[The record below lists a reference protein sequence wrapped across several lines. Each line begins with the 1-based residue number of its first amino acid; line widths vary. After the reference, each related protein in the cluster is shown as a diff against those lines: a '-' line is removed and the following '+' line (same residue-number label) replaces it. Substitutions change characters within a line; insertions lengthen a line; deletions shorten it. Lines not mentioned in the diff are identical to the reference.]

1 LEEEFFEQYKRVQG
15 QLQRLLN
22 TSATA
27 VVQSGE
33 AMLGLWGALRA
44 VIRPGTRVLSV
55 SSGVYGTG
63 IGTMAEQLGASVKR
77 VDVAWDVSFIEA
89 VQNIRQLASEWQPE
103 LITVR
108 VWPWYIARTNLSFA
122 HCRPCT
128 ARHRAE
134 Y

>member
-1 LEEEFFEQYKRVQG
+1 MEEEFFEQYKRVQG

-22 TSATA
+22 TSSTP
-27 VVQSGE
+27 VIQSGE

-77 VDVAWDVSFIEA
+77 VDVPWDLSFIEA
-89 VQNIRQLASEWQPE
+89 LSQIRQLAQEWQPE

-108 VWPWYIARTNLSFA
+108 DNSNVFTR
-122 HCRPCT
+122 C
-128 ARHRAE
+128 
-134 Y
+134 

>member
-22 TSATA
+22 TSSTP
-27 VVQSGE
+27 VIQSGE

-77 VDVAWDVSFIEA
+77 IDVPWDLSFIESLP
-89 VQNIRQLASEWQPE
+89 QIRQLVQEWQPE

-108 VWPWYIARTNLSFA
+108 DSVIHVLNAKYSK
-122 HCRPCT
+122 RPCT
-128 ARHRAE
+128 ARLRAE